1 MKKKMLALLL
11 CFAMVLSLAACGGN
25 DAQGNDQSDV
35 PAQADDQTDDVSQT
49 DTRTDPAQDEQG
61 SAPSD
66 LAPAEQIVNSYYA
79 YYYYPS
85 EDFLMDYFFHFYD
98 DVPGLGNVYYAGF
111 ALNQI
116 VYSGTYEVVEES
128 HDYACWASREEQD
141 AAAEGAAAPA
151 GTAPYTVNFYDFDGN
166 LVDSCG
172 FDGQNLY
179 VDMTNISG
187 IGAENN
193 VFTLD
198 TDPENSVLANEYANE
213 QAPALLSLVSPDD
226 ETATLEILVNGKY
239 NDMVIYFVNG
249 TYAANDDLTEFTLTP
264 ASDADNG
271 ATVTK
276 NDDGTY
282 TYTSEDGTVVNMAE
296 VGGVEITW
304 TYQGD
309 VEIPGAGL
317 MEDGLICELN
327 SDNTVVLY
335 ASAFGNRM
343 DIDAGTYEIDMS
355 TYSITIH
362 FDTAGDVT
370 TYTDE
375 AGMHFDYANSTPPEP
390 FTAMEVTLDML
401 AE

>member
-1 MKKKMLALLL
+1 MKKKILAILL
-11 CFAMVLSLAACGGN
+11 CLAMVLSLAACGGK
-25 DAQGNDQSDV
+25 NDQDSNQPD
-35 PAQADDQTDDVSQT
+35 A
-49 DTRTDPAQDEQG
+49 PAQDDVQANTDTEPVADEPAQEP
-61 SAPSD
+61 APSA
-66 LAPAEQIVNSYYA
+66 LSPVEQIVNSYYA

-85 EDFLMDYFFHFYD
+85 ADFLMDYFFHFYD
-98 DVPGLGNVYYAGF
+98 EVPGLGNVYYAGF

-128 HDYACWASREEQD
+128 HDYACWASRDEQQ
-141 AAAEGAAAPA
+141 AAEEGAAAPT

-179 VDMTNISG
+179 VDMENIGG
-187 IGAENN
+187 IGGDQN
-193 VFTLD
+193 VYTLD

-226 ETATLEILVNGKY
+226 ETATLELLVNGKY

-249 TYAANDDLTEFTLTP
+249 TYAASDDLTEFTLTP
-264 ASDADNG
+264 ASAADNG

-282 TYTSEDGTVVNMAE
+282 TYTSEDGTEVSMTE
-296 VGGVEITW
+296 VGGVEAVWI
-304 TYQGD
+304 YQGD

-317 MEDGLICELN
+317 MENGLICELN
-327 SDNTVVLY
+327 SDNTVALY

-343 DIDAGTYEIDMS
+343 DIDAGTYEIDMT

-362 FDTAGDVT
+362 FDAAGDVT

-375 AGMHFDYANSTPPEP
+375 AGMHFDYANDAPPAP
-390 FTAMEVTLDML
+390 FEAMEVTLDML